1 MCTEQNQGRFLLLMI
16 KVNIM
21 KFFGYSKDGDVLLD
35 MAEVS
40 LQANPHQLKSFAAF
54 ILKCA
59 DGMQKDSQWE
69 HEHYSDNC
77 ESVGGAF
84 DFIIFKDEDKLVNP
98 SAD

>member
-1 MCTEQNQGRFLLLMI
+1 
-16 KVNIM
+16 M
-21 KFFGYSKDGDVLLD
+21 KFYGYSKDGDVLLE

-59 DGMQKDSQWE
+59 DGMQKNSQWE

-77 ESVGGAF
+77 ASVDGGC
-84 DFIIFKDEDKLVNP
+84 DFIVFKDETELTD
-98 SAD
+98 SSTD